1 MKTLVS
7 AIALGML
14 LGAAVALAADLT
26 GTWTG
31 TLSTQNGDY
40 ALVYTFKQEGAKLT
54 GTLLTPQGDTVE
66 IQDGK
71 VDGDKVSF
79 VFEVAYNGGM
89 KFLNE
94 GAIKGDEIAVTTT
107 QQGSGE
113 YGGTVTLKRQ
123 K

>member
-14 LGAAVALAADLT
+14 LGTAAALAADLT
-26 GTWTG
+26 GTWAG
-31 TLSTQNGDY
+31 TLATQNGDY
-40 ALVYTFKQEGAKLT
+40 ALVNTFKQEGAKLT
-54 GTLLTPQGDTVE
+54 GTLLPPRGDTVE

-107 QQGSGE
+107 QQGGGE
-113 YGGTVTLKRQ
+113 YGGTLTLKRQ

>member
-1 MKTLVS
+1 MKTPVS

-14 LGAAVALAADLT
+14 LGAAAALAADLT

-40 ALVYTFKQEGAKLT
+40 DLVYTFKQEGAKLT
-54 GTLLTPQGDTVE
+54 GTLLIPQGDTVE

-71 VDGDKVSF
+71 VEGGKVSF
-79 VFEVAYNGGM
+79 VFEVSYNGGM

-94 GAIKGDEIAVTTT
+94 GTIKGDEIAVTTT
-107 QQGSGE
+107 QQDGGE
-113 YGGTVTLKRQ
+113 YSGSVTLKRQ

>member
-14 LGAAVALAADLT
+14 LGAAAALAADLS
-26 GTWTG
+26 GTWAG
-31 TLSTQNGDY
+31 TLATQNGDY

-107 QQGSGE
+107 QQGTGE